1 MVYTTENLYNE
12 LLILLTLGEYIL
24 EVLENL
30 EGTVRTGSFNNI
42 KKHTEI
48 NTKLIFKRGMTLHI
62 QMNFAKREMIIFKFS
77 LFPDYVRREKKNAM
91 F

>member
-42 KKHTEI
+42 KKHRD
-48 NTKLIFKRGMTLHI
+48 K
-62 QMNFAKREMIIFKFS
+62 
-77 LFPDYVRREKKNAM
+77 Y
-91 F
+91 

>member
-12 LLILLTLGEYIL
+12 LLILLTSGEYIL
-24 EVLENL
+24 KVLENL

-48 NTKLIFKRGMTLHI
+48 NIQLIFKRGMTLEI
-62 QMNFAKREMIIFKFS
+62 T
-77 LFPDYVRREKKNAM
+77 LG
-91 F
+91 